1 MSNIP
6 IEKRMQLVHMIRE
19 ENKTNQLKLRNRENI
34 LYGRP
39 LVSSLHST
47 EHATQEYAQEAME
60 ETPVSTFKLRFLI
73 AVALFVTYLILD
85 MGGGSILGKN
95 AKEIYLMVE
104 EDYQSNIFD
113 FIENITYTLNDTA
126 DAEESVLQ

>member
-1 MSNIP
+1 
-6 IEKRMQLVHMIRE
+6 MQLIHMIRE
-19 ENKTNQLKLRNRENI
+19 ENKTNQQKIRNRENI

-39 LVSSLHST
+39 LVSSVQMVEENT
-47 EHATQEYAQEAME
+47 EAEDIPA
-60 ETPVSTFKLRFLI
+60 VSTFKLRFLV
-73 AVALFVTYLILD
+73 AVVLFATYLVLD

-95 AKEIYLMVE
+95 TKEIHLMMK

-126 DAEESVLQ
+126 EIDTIEKDTIETNENKTINQ